1 MEPYVTPFLEQVRS
15 WLSWRANK
23 RSTLAGWFTIFGMQA
38 LGGALLFLLFSFAFG
53 SGTALPSLFFG
64 LFFVIACGVSGVAF
78 STLWAILFVQIA
90 SVGFGLFF
98 GVWLGSPS
106 WWSAA
111 SADWSQ
117 GATIPK
123 VIVIA
128 GSFVPVV
135 WCATCAPLH
144 KQWVKAWQMSIKRI
158 LSRFATVSD
167 DRRREAFERLKASD
181 QEVDRAL
188 KSKDADDASLQVIPK
203 NRVLRED
210 PVVEEELSA
219 EERYKKL
226 KAGEGHSELSGLNE
240 AAKKSRQKVDDSGAI
255 VDVTDDSDEAD
266 DVIQVATPAAKS
278 TVTDD
283 KFGAKAESEPDKSIA
298 PEKDQSPRGG
308 ASFAT
313 DNPAMLDFLADEYDR
328 QMSVAVDEQ
337 SAIASFMSHHSSY
350 LLSLSDRDI
359 AYLRNLPDGRG
370 RALAFSALQYQSSMP
385 SISTSF
391 LDAVEKSIEEITEEE
406 IVRPTKNVDLS
417 DDEKTLSVDF
427 DVDEEDEEETFGF
440 DTSGLAQT
448 PTVPEFEVDFDFS
461 GDAASRSG
469 SGRRVASLLTMAAM
483 PGNVQAPV
491 TSSDLMDLSE
501 TNDGDSDKMESQASE
516 IGVSEASVTSSSS
529 DPAEPVAEKFD
540 VLSRVIELC
549 AEGLSNAEA
558 TARAHAEMEAFNKR
572 ASKINAPETG
582 ALAEPDVSKPI
593 TAEVDVATDPEK
605 PADEQ
610 PNEEVFGD
618 FIIGKDA
625 ISDPADQA
633 SLSEINSADVDS
645 ELPLAGKHH
654 DGVVEQ
660 PVTDTEDAAAI
671 DTPVSSDNS
680 EIILEDPLED
690 DSHPE
695 IADGSGSEE
704 VSFFEG
710 AVSVSEDN
718 DLKGPEQ
725 HTEWNSEMIEVVV
738 TDRQVRGIYD
748 CVKDASL
755 EPIEKYNVFMDLEK
769 EEGGIDSVQA
779 VRSTKFTSFYSDTVA
794 HEVRNTVTSIIR
806 DCKDRNFSIFGEIA
820 SECEAKIQ
828 ELSTAPY
835 KITAEK
841 IQELRSRSQDL
852 SEILKKEKPS
862 GELDRSRFRLAHID
876 GKIDSLEETLRNAE
890 APKIKPV
897 AVSKEAS
904 DEQRRRAELV
914 LKSVNRGQEVNVV
927 PADISD
933 RNMNAGDDVFALEVA
948 EESSSAFAEGSES
961 VSHSMPD
968 MPWLDPEL
976 GDLDAPFDIQPKDLD
991 PMSEE
996 YINAYNARWA
1006 LNKRRTEAR
1015 ALRDEYLEREA
1026 REKAEAE
1033 RIERDR
1039 IAKQV
1044 KMADLEQREEQMNE
1058 RESELLRR
1066 LREFESEQNFV
1077 EQQKVY
1083 IIEQESKLGI
1093 KSKLLDEISSI
1104 FEEDASEKISALK
1117 FIHKNMN
1124 SLFQIKHVPERFAP
1138 LEAAYL
1144 DMALSKAIQ
1153 MRVKVSSVGLQE
1165 AFSRED
1171 SDTLPERVFPHNS
1184 ILTFHGA
1191 TIFKKV
1197 SDIIKQAA
1205 SLIDVKVHLPSAE
1218 GDVFD
1223 GAELIEKCE
1232 NDEEKR
1238 FVTEMIKL
1246 LNASRSEFFELQG
1259 IIDLNI
1265 KDYTSSKKLESD
1277 DIDDIKA
1284 LSNANANLKAEV
1296 DRLEAKSKE
1305 NESNISALS
1314 AELKAAQK
1322 KIKHL
1327 TGDSDDSDKI
1337 DAIVAAVN
1345 ERGYNKG
1352 GRSFSFEVENNRMV
1366 VGIHEDFLD
1375 EAAMQRWAAE
1385 ASRLKSFP
1393 FVVFTDY
1400 EGHKF
1405 TSFLIDI
1412 GAIVSV
1418 QKLELE
1424 NVIKYLDTVEEQQKV
1439 N

>member
-1 MEPYVTPFLEQVRS
+1 M
-15 WLSWRANK
+15 
-23 RSTLAGWFTIFGMQA
+23 
-38 LGGALLFLLFSFAFG
+38 
-53 SGTALPSLFFG
+53 
-64 LFFVIACGVSGVAF
+64 
-78 STLWAILFVQIA
+78 
-90 SVGFGLFF
+90 
-98 GVWLGSPS
+98 
-106 WWSAA
+106 
-111 SADWSQ
+111 
-117 GATIPK
+117 
-123 VIVIA
+123 IVIS
-128 GSFVPVV
+128 GSFVPVI

-144 KQWVKAWQMSIKRI
+144 KQWVKAWQMSIKTI
-158 LSRFATVSD
+158 LSRFATVKD

-203 NRVLRED
+203 NRVLREE
-210 PVVEEELSA
+210 PVPDEDLSA
-219 EERYKKL
+219 EERYRKL
-226 KAGEGHSELSGLNE
+226 KAGENHSELSGLNE
-240 AAKKSRQKVDDSGAI
+240 AARKSRQKVDDSGAI
-255 VDVTDDSDEAD
+255 VDVADDSDDAD
-266 DVIQVATPAAKS
+266 DAIQAAIPVIKNAPTN
-278 TVTDD
+278 D
-283 KFGAKAESEPDKSIA
+283 KFGAKAEAEPDRSVNSDIN
-298 PEKDQSPRGG
+298 QSSKAG

-359 AYLRNLPDGRG
+359 AYLRGLPDGRG
-370 RALAFSALQYQSSMP
+370 HALAFSALQYQSSMP

-391 LDAVEKSIEEITEEE
+391 QDAVEKSIEEISEEE
-406 IVRPTKNVDLS
+406 IVRPTKNADLS
-417 DDEKTLSVDF
+417 DDDKTLSVDF
-427 DVDEEDEEETFGF
+427 DIDDEDEEESFGF
-440 DTSGLAQT
+440 DTSSLAQT
-448 PTVPEFEVDFDFS
+448 PTESEFEVDFDFS
-461 GDAASRSG
+461 GDAVSRSG

-483 PGNVQAPV
+483 PGNVQVPI
-491 TSSDLMDLSE
+491 
-501 TNDGDSDKMESQASE
+501 K
-516 IGVSEASVTSSSS
+516 SS
-529 DPAEPVAEKFD
+529 DPADIAIASDDLVKTEHQTDDVGGSDALGVLPSSDPVEAEPEKFD
-540 VLSRVIELC
+540 FLSRVIELC
-549 AEGLSNAEA
+549 SEGLSNAEA
-558 TARAHAEMEAFNKR
+558 TAQANAEMELFNNRVVEAVAIQAEGRENGEEIKL
-572 ASKINAPETG
+572 AAPQTDEVKLPDESVSEEQSEETFGNFIIEKNALSNSIKEESNAEDISDTDNSQSLPKIMDNDEAARQIFSQEERTG
-582 ALAEPDVSKPI
+582 ALGHS
-593 TAEVDVATDPEK
+593 VA
-605 PADEQ
+605 
-610 PNEEVFGD
+610 
-618 FIIGKDA
+618 
-625 ISDPADQA
+625 
-633 SLSEINSADVDS
+633 
-645 ELPLAGKHH
+645 
-654 DGVVEQ
+654 
-660 PVTDTEDAAAI
+660 
-671 DTPVSSDNS
+671 SSDNS
-680 EIILEDPLED
+680 DIIPEDPLED
-690 DSHPE
+690 DFNLE
-695 IADGSGSEE
+695 IADASDSEGVFISEDAVSISDDNDPKGSE
-704 VSFFEG
+704 
-710 AVSVSEDN
+710 
-718 DLKGPEQ
+718 Q
-725 HTEWNSEMIEVVV
+725 YTEWNSEMIEVFV
-738 TDRQVRGIYD
+738 TDRQVRAIYD
-748 CVKDASL
+748 CVKDVSL
-755 EPIEKYNVFMDLEK
+755 DPIEKYNVFISLEK
-769 EEGGIDSVQA
+769 EDGGIDSVQA
-779 VRSTKFTSFYSDTVA
+779 VRSIKFTSFYSDTVA

-806 DCKDRNFSIFGEIA
+806 DCKDRNLSIFGETA

-828 ELSTAPY
+828 ELSTASY
-835 KITAEK
+835 KITEEK
-841 IQELRSRSQDL
+841 IQELRSKSHDL

-862 GELDRSRFRLAHID
+862 SELDRSRFRLAHID
-876 GKIDSLEETLRNAE
+876 GKIDSLEETLKNAE
-890 APKIKPV
+890 AAKIKPV

-904 DEQRRRAELV
+904 DEQRRRAERV

-927 PADISD
+927 PADMSN
-933 RNMNAGDDVFALEVA
+933 RNMIEAEEPYALEA
-948 EESSSAFAEGSES
+948 ADESLSEFAEGRES
-961 VSHSMPD
+961 VSHTMPD

-1006 LNKRRTEAR
+1006 LNKRRTEAK

-1033 RIERDR
+1033 RIERER

-1044 KMADLEQREEQMNE
+1044 KMADLEQREEQINE
-1058 RESELLRR
+1058 RESELLRK
-1066 LREFESEQNFV
+1066 LREFESDQIFV

-1124 SLFQIKHVPERFAP
+1124 SLFQIKHVPERFAV

-1165 AFSRED
+1165 AFARED
-1171 SDTLPERVFPHNS
+1171 SEGLPERVFPHNS

-1197 SDIIKQAA
+1197 SDIIKQVA
-1205 SLIDVKVHLPSAE
+1205 SLIDVRVYLPSVE

-1223 GAELIEKCE
+1223 GAELIDKCE

-1265 KDYTSSKKLESD
+1265 KDYMSSKKLEAD

-1284 LSNANANLKAEV
+1284 LSNANLTLKAEIE
-1296 DRLEAKSKE
+1296 RLEAKNKE
-1305 NESNISALS
+1305 SDSNISVLS
-1314 AELKAAQK
+1314 AELKVAQK

-1366 VGIHEDFLD
+1366 IGIHEDFLD